1 MSLKKRGKYW
11 HYDFKFAGLEIRE
24 STKSKSKTLAKDAE
38 DARRRELE
46 RGYNRVKK
54 PKRPLLVSV
63 AADEWLHTK
72 SEKAEKTKI
81 GYESRLF
88 YVKQRLGRRL
98 VTDIGPDDILE
109 YRRARLAD
117 RVSDKSNRTVS
128 NRTVNY
134 EIGCIRGI
142 LKRAGLWAEIVQE
155 LPGLK
160 LRENDEVGRALSPED
175 DRKLLA
181 AVKASKAPSLFP
193 LYTIAIETGL
203 RSAEIK
209 ALRRKDLSLE
219 WKNGCIV
226 SGEIVV
232 PRSKTEAGRLRS
244 VPLSTAACSVLTMW
258 LSRFPK
264 ATAESFVFPRH
275 KIAMIKGGQAV
286 LIRDVR
292 LDKPVQSWAT
302 AWRTALK
309 QAKVHYRWH
318 DLRHT
323 FVTHLCENPLNSE
336 QTIMTLAGHVS
347 KKMLDTYSHIRVKAK
362 QDAIR
367 ALDIARSESLT
378 EGAQKGAQNAESEK
392 TQ

>member
-1 MSLKKRGKYW
+1 MSLYRRGKFWSYK
-11 HYDFKFAGLEIRE
+11 FKFAGLTIRE
-24 STKSKSKTLAKDAE
+24 STHSTSKTLAQDAE
-38 DARRRELE
+38 KVRRRELE
-46 RGYNRVKK
+46 SGYNRVKK
-54 PKRPLLVSV
+54 PKRPLLVSI
-63 AADEWLHTK
+63 AADEWLRTK
-72 SEKAEKTKI
+72 TEKAAKTRI
-81 GYESRLF
+81 SYEGRTA

-98 VTDIGPDDILE
+98 VTDIGPDDVLD

-117 RVSDKSNRTVS
+117 GVS
-128 NRTVNY
+128 NRTVNM
-134 EIGCIRGI
+134 EVGCIRGI

-160 LRENDEVGRALSPED
+160 LRENADVGRALSPED

-193 LYTIAIETGL
+193 LYTVAIETGL

-209 ALRRKDLSLE
+209 ALRRKDLLLE

-226 SGEIVV
+226 SGEIIV
-232 PRSKTEAGRLRS
+232 PKSKTEAGRLRS
-244 VPLSTAACSVLTMW
+244 VPLSTAVCSVLTMW

-264 ATAESFVFPRH
+264 ATAESFVFPQHR
-275 KIAMIKGGQAV
+275 IAMIKGGQAV

-292 LDKPVQSWAT
+292 LDRPVQSWMT

-309 QAKVHYRWH
+309 QAGVHYRWH

-323 FVTHLCENPLNSE
+323 FVTHLCENPSASE
-336 QTIMTLAGHVS
+336 QTVMTLAGHVS
-347 KKMLDTYSHIRVKAK
+347 KKMLERYSHVRDKAK
-362 QDAIR
+362 QQAIH
-367 ALDIARSESLT
+367 ALDVARSESLT
-378 EGAQKGAQNAESEK
+378 EGAQNGAQTAESEK